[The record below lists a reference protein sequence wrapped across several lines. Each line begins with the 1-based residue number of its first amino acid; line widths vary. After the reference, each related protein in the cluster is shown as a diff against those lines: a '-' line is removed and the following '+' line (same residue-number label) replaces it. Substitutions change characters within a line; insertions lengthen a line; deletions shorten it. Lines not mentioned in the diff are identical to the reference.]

1 MSTKFRGDEKPK
13 APEHARGASSLG
25 DPTDSENEAED
36 SIHACLAP
44 DQAQKVMVPVW
55 RCYATRRETILSSS
69 DA

>member
-1 MSTKFRGDEKPK
+1 MSTKFQGDEESK
-13 APEHARGASSLG
+13 AREYACGASGLG
-25 DPTDSENEAED
+25 DPTNSENEVED